1 MNDKTSDK
9 MADSNSLIDQLAV
22 PQKIQPIVWKNDDE
36 KTEIQKNLDDLELGV
51 GPSINGSAL
60 RQVLASFVA
69 QLGTI
74 NTGMAFGFSAIALP
88 QLESLNSTIT
98 ISKVQSS
105 WVASMSSIGT
115 PIGCV
120 LTGYMMDSLGR
131 KKSLIITEIPA
142 LIGWILIS
150 FATNVEMLYIGRFLV
165 GLGSGMVGAPAR
177 VYTSE
182 VTQPHLRGMLT
193 ALSSVGVSTGVLLE
207 YILGSIATWNIV
219 AALSAIIP
227 FAALFLMF
235 IYPESPSYLISRSR
249 PDDAKKA
256 LKQFRS
262 SNYNL
267 DKEMNGLIKFSQKNN
282 IKHLSG
288 PREIIKAILQ
298 PNALK
303 PFCVLFFYFLIY
315 QWSGTN
321 ALTFYAVQIFN
332 KSGVTINSYLITV
345 VLGVVRLLSTIMAC
359 VLCRKCGR
367 RPLTMISSIGCGIS
381 MIGFSGYLWYYQ
393 YWKLNNIEPSFTWM
407 PVLFIFSYTIAC
419 TIGFLV
425 IPWVMIGEVYPVQ
438 VRGIMGG
445 LTTFSAHSFVFSVV
459 KSFPFLIDTI
469 TMHGTFLMFGCIS
482 LFGTIYFYTFLP
494 ETKNKTLQ
502 EIEDYFSGRNSSL
515 KTGSLKFRKTIIHD
529 DDKQN
534 QEEEITKT

>member
-1 MNDKTSDK
+1 MPFVNNKSYETFSTPSTSIKTSDK

-219 AALSAIIP
+219 AALSSIIP

-267 DKEMNGLIKFSQKNN
+267 DK
-282 IKHLSG
+282 
-288 PREIIKAILQ
+288 
-298 PNALK
+298 
-303 PFCVLFFYFLIY
+303 
-315 QWSGTN
+315 
-321 ALTFYAVQIFN
+321 
-332 KSGVTINSYLITV
+332 
-345 VLGVVRLLSTIMAC
+345 
-359 VLCRKCGR
+359 
-367 RPLTMISSIGCGIS
+367 
-381 MIGFSGYLWYYQ
+381 
-393 YWKLNNIEPSFTWM
+393 
-407 PVLFIFSYTIAC
+407 
-419 TIGFLV
+419 
-425 IPWVMIGEVYPVQ
+425 
-438 VRGIMGG
+438 
-445 LTTFSAHSFVFSVV
+445 
-459 KSFPFLIDTI
+459 
-469 TMHGTFLMFGCIS
+469 
-482 LFGTIYFYTFLP
+482 
-494 ETKNKTLQ
+494 
-502 EIEDYFSGRNSSL
+502 RNEW
-515 KTGSLKFRKTIIHD
+515 TY
-529 DDKQN
+529 
-534 QEEEITKT
+534 

>member
-1 MNDKTSDK
+1 MSG
-9 MADSNSLIDQLAV
+9 
-22 PQKIQPIVWKNDDE
+22 IVRN
-36 KTEIQKNLDDLELGV
+36 
-51 GPSINGSAL
+51 AL
-60 RQVLASFVA
+60 RFVV
-69 QLGTI
+69 GTAKHI
-74 NTGMAFGFSAIALP
+74 TNNT
-88 QLESLNSTIT
+88 T
-98 ISKVQSS
+98 
-105 WVASMSSIGT
+105 
-115 PIGCV
+115 
-120 LTGYMMDSLGR
+120 
-131 KKSLIITEIPA
+131 KSLINSQCSRSMWHMGNRLNDTTKNSIK
-142 LIGWILIS
+142 LIKSYNLCNCGC
-150 FATNVEMLYIGRFLV
+150 GRFQHTQVEEKLAKYLN
-165 GLGSGMVGAPAR
+165 GEIAAEKEATREKTIPSKLGKFDVSLDGA
-177 VYTSE
+177 E
-182 VTQPHLRGMLT
+182 VTLMKKENDETIKIIFNVNHTINSNENEAVDLEHALLSKPNFDVEITRGRQT
-193 ALSSVGVSTGVLLE
+193 
-207 YILGSIATWNIV
+207 LGFS
-219 AALSAIIP
+219 
-227 FAALFLMF
+227 
-235 IYPESPSYLISRSR
+235 
-249 PDDAKKA
+249 
-256 LKQFRS
+256 
-262 SNYNL
+262 L
-267 DKEMNGLIKFSQKNN
+267 D
-282 IKHLSG
+282 HV
-288 PREIIKAILQ
+288 REIIKAILQ

-529 DDKQN
+529 DDDKQN